1 MNIILSLLV
10 FLLCGLLI
18 WKCTTNTF
26 LMFRTVVFS
35 SEGLVGSTLSSY
47 LGRYYFTLVDE
58 TGRIVYQ
65 HEKGDT
71 FLHYIDDP
79 PHRYAVRF
87 SVTGLK
93 HRNLSFNKTFG
104 LSIIQKSMQS
114 LSTEAKFM
122 EEIQFSS
129 LLFPVTSTA

>member
-1 MNIILSLLV
+1 M
-10 FLLCGLLI
+10 C
-18 WKCTTNTF
+18 
-26 LMFRTVVFS
+26 RTVVFS
-35 SEGLVGSTLSSY
+35 SEGLVGSALSSY

-79 PHRYAVRF
+79 PHRYVVRF

-93 HRNLSFNKTFG
+93 HRNLSF
-104 LSIIQKSMQS
+104 
-114 LSTEAKFM
+114 
-122 EEIQFSS
+122 
-129 LLFPVTSTA
+129 